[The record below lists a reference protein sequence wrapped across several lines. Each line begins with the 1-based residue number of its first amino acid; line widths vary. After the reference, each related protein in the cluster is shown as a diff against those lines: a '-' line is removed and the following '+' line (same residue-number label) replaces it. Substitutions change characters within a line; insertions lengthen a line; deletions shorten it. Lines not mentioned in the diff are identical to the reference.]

1 MTQLAVGLR
10 EAGDST
16 GISQHTLRRMVKSGR
31 LQAVRVGR
39 RILIPISELEKLM
52 KPGAVSQT
60 GRKNT

>member
-1 MTQLAVGLR
+1 
-10 EAGDST
+10 
-16 GISQHTLRRMVKSGR
+16 MVKSGR